1 MKAEDKI
8 SPEALLTEGKSIQ
21 IKPQGYSM
29 YPLIVPG
36 RDSVVIA
43 PATAAF
49 YRRGDVVLFRSTDKK
64 LTLHRVLRR
73 KKNAYYMVGDNQK
86 EPEGPIARGQ
96 IIGVLTKIIRN
107 GRSFSVKHPLYAVT
121 ANIWLLLRPC
131 RPAISH
137 AVAKLKHGN
146 TGTHTEHRNNTDK
159 EG

>member
-1 MKAEDKI
+1 MKAENKI

-36 RDSVVIA
+36 RDSVVIV
-43 PATAAF
+43 PATAAC
-49 YRRGDVVLFRSTDKK
+49 YRRGDVVLFRNTEGK
-64 LTLHRVLRR
+64 LVLHRVLQR

-86 EPEGPIARGQ
+86 EPEGPIARER
-96 IIGVLTKIIRN
+96 IIGVLTEIIRN
-107 GRSFSVKHPLYAVT
+107 GRSFSVKHPLYIVT
-121 ANIWLLLRPC
+121 AHIWLLLRPC

-137 AVAKLKHGN
+137 AVAKLKQTN

>member
-86 EPEGPIARGQ
+86 EPEGPITRGQ
-96 IIGVLTKIIRN
+96 SIGVLTKIIRN

>member
-43 PATAAF
+43 PATADF

-64 LTLHRVLRR
+64 LTLHRVLQR

-86 EPEGPIARGQ
+86 EPEGPIARER
-96 IIGVLTKIIRN
+96 IIGVLTEIIRN
-107 GRSFSVKHPLYAVT
+107 GRSFSVKHPLYIVT
-121 ANIWLLLRPC
+121 AHIWLLLRPC

-137 AVAKLKHGN
+137 AVAKLKQTN

>member
-1 MKAEDKI
+1 MKAENKI

-86 EPEGPIARGQ
+86 EPEGPITRER

>member
-86 EPEGPIARGQ
+86 EPEGPITRER